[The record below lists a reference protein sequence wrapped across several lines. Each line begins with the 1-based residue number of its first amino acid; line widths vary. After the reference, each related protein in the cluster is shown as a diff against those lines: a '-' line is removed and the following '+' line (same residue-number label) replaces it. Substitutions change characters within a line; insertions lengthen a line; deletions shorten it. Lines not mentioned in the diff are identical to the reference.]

1 MFNIINF
8 NDPQIWVAVS
18 FLLFFIIFGNF
29 IWKKFSN
36 FLDDKIKSI
45 TEEIL
50 MASNLHQEAKNL
62 LSEEK
67 KKLQGLDNE
76 INTIIEEGKLKAQS
90 LYNESKEEINNEI
103 IKLEK
108 SAKEKI
114 KYLEKEA
121 VIEIQNKISEQSI
134 KLTEKFLEENLS
146 KDDHVEMINNSIKE
160 LEKTLTHT
168 NKFIQQ

>member
-1 MFNIINF
+1 MFNAINL

-18 FLLFFIIFGNF
+18 FLLFFLIFGSF

-36 FLDDKIKSI
+36 FLDNKINTIS
-45 TEEIL
+45 EEIIV
-50 MASNLHQEAKNL
+50 ASNLHQEAKNL

-76 INTIIEEGKLKAQS
+76 INIIIEEGNLKAKNI
-90 LYNESKEEINNEI
+90 YNESKEKINKEI

-114 KYLEKEA
+114 NYLEKEA
-121 VIEIQNKISEQSI
+121 VIEIQNKISKHSI
-134 KLTEKFLEENLS
+134 KLAEKFLEETLS
-146 KDDHVEMINNSIKE
+146 KEDHSEMISNSINE
-160 LEKTLTHT
+160 LEKTFANR
-168 NKFIQQ
+168 NKFIQ